1 MQATSMEAKVA
12 AALAALSIIV
22 LLSVLDLWSGT
33 SIRMGPLYALP
44 VLLVAWYFGLRAGV
58 TIALFV
64 TALWNAVQSHAAR
77 ESTLSLIRFW
87 DICIG
92 LVSFCTLAF
101 VVARFKSL
109 LLQEALLARRLQE
122 ALDRVRNLE
131 GMLPIC
137 AWCKKVGTDE
147 GTWQQIESYV
157 ASHSNATWTH
167 GICPECQVRVKTE
180 VGLLKAE
187 VGIDPTHGAMEGA
200 QEAVG
205 GGP

>member
-58 TIALFV
+58 AVALFV
-64 TALWNAVQSHAAR
+64 TALWNAVQSHVAR

-109 LLQEALLARRLQE
+109 LLQEAQLARHLQE

-137 AWCKKVGTDE
+137 AWCKKVRTDE
-147 GTWQQIESYV
+147 GTWQHIETYV
-157 ASHSNATWTH
+157 ASHSNTTWTH
-167 GICPECQVRVKTE
+167 GICPECQAQVQTE

-187 VGIDPTHGAMEGA
+187 LGGHSTPDAADRTPEAHGEG
-200 QEAVG
+200 
-205 GGP
+205 P